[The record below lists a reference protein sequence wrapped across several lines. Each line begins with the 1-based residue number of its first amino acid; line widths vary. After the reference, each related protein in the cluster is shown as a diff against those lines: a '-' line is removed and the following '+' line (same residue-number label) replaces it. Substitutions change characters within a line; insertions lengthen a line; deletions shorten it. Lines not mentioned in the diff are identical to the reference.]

1 MFVFD
6 IRHVLQPARL
16 LSSGRLSGDQVA
28 GQKPLLLTL
37 PSHPVLSGTFSEGDT
52 TQTPRVSS
60 ALEIPLP
67 EPLWTLC
74 VGVQL
79 KAGVGVS
86 LLRIATEVLAQ
97 GHVRARL
104 PRKAFS
110 GRVRGPTGVL
120 HDR

>member
-16 LSSGRLSGDQVA
+16 LSSGRRSGDQVA
-28 GQKPLLLTL
+28 GQKTLLLTL
-37 PSHPVLSGTFSEGDT
+37 PSHPVLSGIFSERDT
-52 TQTPRVSS
+52 AQIPRVSS

-86 LLRIATEVLAQ
+86 LLRIAIEVLAQ
-97 GHVRARL
+97 GCV
-104 PRKAFS
+104 K
-110 GRVRGPTGVL
+110 GG
-120 HDR
+120 